1 MKLFDKLSKVSKDAY
16 LALICCMLIRAAT
29 GLTYIFANLLP
40 YIASYIASKHG
51 NNENTYDYYTVKC
64 SWLYTAFIVPCSG
77 IVVFAGKMEQKFGM
91 RPTTIL
97 GFILMNIGISASYFV
112 CHSFWG
118 MLVFYGILNGMGVG
132 IIYTMPILCVMRWF
146 PNNKGLV
153 NGLVAFAFGTSGII
167 FNPLSTYIINPKNI
181 PIDPDTGFLYQN
193 DVLNNIPS
201 YFWKISLIYSFIAF
215 LSMFYFKNPP
225 SWNQNMEADLIPNE
239 NEDKNQD
246 KEKLIISNEKEKLI
260 ISNASDFS
268 IVCSWLFMNLWFTFL
283 LNMITAP
290 YVNSQWKEFNNQ
302 YLGITDDRLLS

>member
-1 MKLFDKLSKVSKDAY
+1 MKLFDKLSKDTKEAY

-118 MLVFYGILNGMGVG
+118 YVTPFFIDFIPFCMPLISSFYILKNVSFLWYIKWNGDWYHLYNANFVCNALVS
-132 IIYTMPILCVMRWF
+132 
-146 PNNKGLV
+146 K
-153 NGLVAFAFGTSGII
+153 
-167 FNPLSTYIINPKNI
+167 
-181 PIDPDTGFLYQN
+181 Q
-193 DVLNNIPS
+193 
-201 YFWKISLIYSFIAF
+201 
-215 LSMFYFKNPP
+215 
-225 SWNQNMEADLIPNE
+225 
-239 NEDKNQD
+239 
-246 KEKLIISNEKEKLI
+246 
-260 ISNASDFS
+260 
-268 IVCSWLFMNLWFTFL
+268 
-283 LNMITAP
+283 
-290 YVNSQWKEFNNQ
+290 
-302 YLGITDDRLLS
+302 